1 MLKTIFAICGK
12 GGCTQT
18 PDSFDLI
25 NIIQVRVWQGVRCVK
40 YPLLNAIKMVE
51 LCGTCHEP
59 SFSQYGYKRAYI
71 FFRRNNTAS
80 GYAFSC
86 VQKCA

>member
-18 PDSFDLI
+18 PDSSDLI

-40 YPLLNAIKMVE
+40 YALLNAIKMVE
-51 LCGTCHEP
+51 LCGPCHEP
-59 SFSQYGYKRAYI
+59 SFSLYFYKRVNRY
-71 FFRRNNTAS
+71 F
-80 GYAFSC
+80 
-86 VQKCA
+86 